1 MKRRAPLRNACRS
14 CHKNFPL
21 ERLGIEKPECA
32 HRLDAG
38 GQRYLLLFDQEQLIA
53 ANVLATELIGW
64 FAEVTGKLGDDMQV
78 NPGGGGRVVT
88 DLEILQHPLS

>member
-1 MKRRAPLRNACRS
+1 
-14 CHKNFPL
+14 
-21 ERLGIEKPECA
+21 
-32 HRLDAG
+32 
-38 GQRYLLLFDQEQLIA
+38 LLLFDQEQLIA

-64 FAEVTGKLGDDMQV
+64 FAEVAGKLGDDVQV